1 MLTRSFPTAML
12 LIIAST
18 LQSCAIFSPQNLQP
32 IKENSLRVSLEPQQG
47 SAFKRVTATF
57 TTTRS
62 KGVVFRVVSDLAKT
76 AQWLPEVSSMTPLK
90 IYNNNHFLLRTV
102 LNSPWP
108 YRSRE
113 LITCVHTTFKP
124 ERIIID
130 IKSCSNDYVIDDQY
144 VRVKQL
150 SSRWT
155 ITQVNSKEVEIQY
168 QAWLDPQG
176 YVPAFFFN
184 NELKNSSTRSFQLLR
199 KIIEETDLSD

>member
-1 MLTRSFPTAML
+1 
-12 LIIAST
+12 LIIVIFT
-18 LQSCAIFSPQNLQP
+18 LPSCAIFSPQNIQS
-32 IKENSLRVSLEPQQG
+32 IKENSLRVSLESQQG

-62 KGVVFRVVSDLAKT
+62 KDVVFRVVSDLAKT
-76 AQWLPEVSSMTPLK
+76 PQWIPEVSSITPLK
-90 IYNNNHFLLRTV
+90 IYNNNDFLLRTV

-108 YRSRE
+108 FMPRE
-113 LITCVHTTFKP
+113 LITCVHTIFKP

-130 IKSCSNDYVIDDQY
+130 IKSCSDGFAIDGQY
-144 VRVKQL
+144 VRVEQL
-150 SSRWT
+150 NSRWT
-155 ITQVNSKEVEIQY
+155 ITQVSSKEVEIQY